1 MKDFFSPSCEDFGC
15 TENELSA
22 AEQIKPDCC
31 HTPAVVSILLTP
43 LPVSCPS
50 TTPLRYIIIIIYFI
64 PHLNNNVSL
73 SSYRCTNQQPVKTH
87 QYTWIWI
94 WIILNSEL
102 YTKKHVIKICQT
114 AYSEIKRISSISRF
128 LTEDGAAK
136 TCFVTSLDYCNCFLM
151 GTPNAVIQPL
161 HKIQNFAARLSRSLG
176 ISPPPLKSSP
186 EKKLHWLPLSER
198 IK

>member
-1 MKDFFSPSCEDFGC
+1 MCAALTTGPSTAVSRWSSFLSAVKCTPNDKMYFLSNSRRLAAPRTWLHVLKPKRLPPPPPPPLIFTFKNFLQFVPNMSTQHPRTWSPTSSSSCEDFGC
-15 TENELSA
+15 AENELSA

-94 WIILNSEL
+94 
-102 YTKKHVIKICQT
+102 C
-114 AYSEIKRISSISRF
+114 RIQGSVGLQGPVLVS
-128 LTEDGAAK
+128 
-136 TCFVTSLDYCNCFLM
+136 
-151 GTPNAVIQPL
+151 
-161 HKIQNFAARLSRSLG
+161 
-176 ISPPPLKSSP
+176 
-186 EKKLHWLPLSER
+186 
-198 IK
+198 